1 MHQPPNHKST
11 PNRRRPPQQGQQ
23 GRTRKTPQKA
33 YASDN
38 DVPSP
43 KPDRSASPTTPQKS
57 ASGGSPFVRATSMS
71 QKQRKGNRNRTKNG
85 VTEGAAF
92 LSKDDASVPIFAGS
106 TFHASPA
113 PSALPIPSFL
123 GVASATSPKARPKP
137 SPAQDLSPPTTD
149 SDEDSQSGDVPVKRN
164 DESPLEFFFRADRAE
179 KARTRRASSANADA
193 SPEAPFSPP
202 HESPQG
208 CNTFPRAALPHP
220 VRRPIYTQQKAS
232 PGISTNELDGT
243 PGQPL
248 GPAFSTPY
256 QDRIKAAR
264 PHQGSAQA
272 SPTPT
277 AARDHNLT
285 SSEALK
291 RYLFSGQLGSTA
303 QQPVQRRSPQHSP
316 HHSPYHTQ
324 QPSPQQSPV
333 HQSFQRVQHEPRQHL
348 PRQQLFQKHSSK
360 SQLPPGMFPASILT
374 GHGPSAH
381 APASSALKNPSPPQR
396 SEQILALEGDLKR
409 MLKLDSSG

>member
-1 MHQPPNHKST
+1 MHQPPNQKNT
-11 PNRRRPPQQGQQ
+11 PNRRRPPL
-23 GRTRKTPQKA
+23 GRNRKTPQKA

-38 DVPSP
+38 DVPSS

-57 ASGGSPFVRATSMS
+57 VSGGATSVRATSTN
-71 QKQRKGNRNRTKNG
+71 QKQRKGNKNRTKNG
-85 VTEGAAF
+85 IVESTAF
-92 LSKDDASVPIFAGS
+92 LSKDDASSVPIFAGS

-123 GVASATSPKARPKP
+123 GVASATSPKTRPKP
-137 SPAQDLSPPTTD
+137 GPSQDLSPPTTD
-149 SDEDSQSGDVPVKRN
+149 SDEDSQSGEVPVKRH

-179 KARTRRASSANADA
+179 KARTRRASSANAGA

-208 CNTFPRAALPHP
+208 CNTFPRTTLAHP
-220 VRRPIYTQQKAS
+220 VRRPLYAQQNVS

-256 QDRIKAAR
+256 QERIKAAR
-264 PHQGSAQA
+264 SNQGSAQTTPSA
-272 SPTPT
+272 S
-277 AARDHNLT
+277 RDHHLQ

-291 RYLFSGQLGSTA
+291 RYLFSGQFSAAT
-303 QQPVQRRSPQHSP
+303 QKPVQP
-316 HHSPYHTQ
+316 HSPYQAQ

-333 HQSFQRVQHEPRQHL
+333 HQSFQERMQHKPKHGVPRQHMFDK
-348 PRQQLFQKHSSK
+348 QSSK
-360 SQLPPGMFPASILT
+360 SQFPPGMFPASILT
-374 GHGPSAH
+374 GHGPSARGQ
-381 APASSALKNPSPPQR
+381 PSSAHRIPSPPHR
-396 SEQILALEGDLKR
+396 SEQILALEGDLRR

>member
-1 MHQPPNHKST
+1 MHQPPNQKST
-11 PNRRRPPQQGQQ
+11 PNRRRPPL
-23 GRTRKTPQKA
+23 GRNRKTPQKA

-38 DVPSP
+38 DVPSS

-57 ASGGSPFVRATSMS
+57 ASGGTTFVRATSTN
-71 QKQRKGNRNRTKNG
+71 QKQRKGNKNRTKNG
-85 VTEGAAF
+85 VVESTAL
-92 LSKDDASVPIFAGS
+92 LSKDDVSVPIFAGS

-123 GVASATSPKARPKP
+123 GVASATSPKTRPKP
-137 SPAQDLSPPTTD
+137 SPSQDLSPPTTD
-149 SDEDSQSGDVPVKRN
+149 SDEDSQSGEVPVKRH

-179 KARTRRASSANADA
+179 KARTRRASSANGGA

-208 CNTFPRAALPHP
+208 CNTFPRTTLAHP
-220 VRRPIYTQQKAS
+220 VRRPLYAQQNAS

-256 QDRIKAAR
+256 QERIKAAR
-264 PHQGSAQA
+264 SNQGSA
-272 SPTPT
+272 PTTPS
-277 AARDHNLT
+277 AARDHHLN

-291 RYLFSGQLGSTA
+291 RYLFSGQLSAAT
-303 QQPVQRRSPQHSP
+303 QKPVQPRSPYQA
-316 HHSPYHTQ
+316 Q

-333 HQSFQRVQHEPRQHL
+333 HQSFEQCMQHGRRQPL

-360 SQLPPGMFPASILT
+360 SQFPPGMFPASILT
-374 GHGPSAH
+374 GHGPSAREH
-381 APASSALKNPSPPQR
+381 TSSAHKIPSPPHR
-396 SEQILALEGDLKR
+396 SEQILALEGDLRR

>member
-1 MHQPPNHKST
+1 MHQPPNQKNT
-11 PNRRRPPQQGQQ
+11 PNRRRPPQ
-23 GRTRKTPQKA
+23 GRNRKTPQKT
-33 YASDN
+33 YASEN
-38 DVPSP
+38 DVPTF

-57 ASGGSPFVRATSMS
+57 ASGGTTFLRTTSTT
-71 QKQRKGNRNRTKNG
+71 QKQRKGNKNRNKNG
-85 VTEGAAF
+85 VAESPSF
-92 LSKDDASVPIFAGS
+92 PPKDDASAPIFAGS

-123 GVASATSPKARPKP
+123 GVASATSPKMKPNP

-149 SDEDSQSGDVPVKRN
+149 SDEGSQSGEGPVPRN

-202 HESPQG
+202 HESPQA
-208 CNTFPRAALPHP
+208 CNTFPRATLSHP
-220 VRRPIYTQQKAS
+220 NRRPIYTQRNTS

-256 QDRIKAAR
+256 QERIKAAR
-264 PHQGSAQA
+264 SNQSSAPA
-272 SPTPT
+272 TPSV
-277 AARDHNLT
+277 ARDHTLN

-291 RYLFSGQLGSTA
+291 RYLFTGQLGSAA
-303 QQPVQRRSPQHSP
+303 QKSAQHSQ
-316 HHSPYHTQ
+316 YQTQ

-333 HQSFQRVQHEPRQHL
+333 RQSFQQRLQHES
-348 PRQQLFQKHSSK
+348 RQQQHRQEWFQKHPAK
-360 SQLPPGMFPASILT
+360 PQFPPGMFPASILT
-374 GHGPSAH
+374 GYATGAQSAVP
-381 APASSALKNPSPPQR
+381 PAQMNPSPNHR
-396 SEQILALEGDLKR
+396 SEQILALEGDLRR